1 MSQKPQFLLFMGKK
15 RSNCVFV
22 LHLYCICIHHGG
34 DNGIYLYFSVS
45 MYSARL
51 NMEVRMSHYTAF
63 IVFGYMWGY
72 WITNELCILFLRN
85 LRILSIIAVLFI
97 LSPTVDGV
105 PFSSHHTV
113 LVVFG
118 VFFFLI
124 VTTLVK
130 VRSYVLMSYPGDF
143 FIMSPFPCTVG
154 HLIDFWEI
162 PGKVYHP
169 ISSQVFYFCYRFF

>member
-1 MSQKPQFLLFMGKK
+1 MTQSSPVLSMSQKPQFLLFMGKK

-118 VFFFLI
+118 VFFFFDSNHPC
-124 VTTLVK
+124 K
-130 VRSYVLMSYPGDF
+130 SEVLCAYELPWWF
-143 FIMSPFPCTVG
+143 FYNEPLSLYCWSFDRLLRNT
-154 HLIDFWEI
+154 W
-162 PGKVYHP
+162 
-169 ISSQVFYFCYRFF
+169 